1 MALWGSPRLHTRPG
15 LPPAHLGSGLQA
27 PSASGRPQAQRLVS
41 VTASE
46 RSYTP
51 LAHDGCREWE
61 GGASPSMS
69 LHSRE
74 KKPQRKKKKEPKKS
88 PEKLLLKES
97 TKSQPFREAEWDEAR
112 FSLGSTAARPD
123 RSHLSSPRLPRRQP
137 PAGCCCCGS
146 NQATSGP
153 LRFGQGMLHHRPAK
167 AH

>member
-74 KKPQRKKKKEPKKS
+74 KKRKEKKKRTKKIPRETSVERKHQKPAFQRSRVGRGTLQPRKHGRATGQEPPFLS
-88 PEKLLLKES
+88 P
-97 TKSQPFREAEWDEAR
+97 P
-112 FSLGSTAARPD
+112 
-123 RSHLSSPRLPRRQP
+123 SSPP
-137 PAGCCCCGS
+137 
-146 NQATSGP
+146 ATSG
-153 LRFGQGMLHHRPAK
+153 LLLLWQ
-167 AH
+167 

>member
-74 KKPQRKKKKEPKKS
+74 KKNAKKKKKRTKKIPRETSVERKHQKPAFQRSRVGRGTLQPRKHGRATGQEPPFLS
-88 PEKLLLKES
+88 P
-97 TKSQPFREAEWDEAR
+97 P
-112 FSLGSTAARPD
+112 
-123 RSHLSSPRLPRRQP
+123 SSPP
-137 PAGCCCCGS
+137 
-146 NQATSGP
+146 ATSG
-153 LRFGQGMLHHRPAK
+153 LLLLWQ
-167 AH
+167 

>member
-61 GGASPSMS
+61 GGASRSMS

-74 KKPQRKKKKEPKKS
+74 KKRKEKKKRTKKIPRETSVERKHQKPAFQRSRVGRGTLQPRKHGRATGQEPPFLS
-88 PEKLLLKES
+88 P
-97 TKSQPFREAEWDEAR
+97 P
-112 FSLGSTAARPD
+112 
-123 RSHLSSPRLPRRQP
+123 SSPP
-137 PAGCCCCGS
+137 
-146 NQATSGP
+146 ATSG
-153 LRFGQGMLHHRPAK
+153 LLLLWQ
-167 AH
+167 

>member
-74 KKPQRKKKKEPKKS
+74 KKTQRKKKRTKKIPRETSVERKHQKPAFQRSRVGRGTLQPRKHGRATGQEPPFLS
-88 PEKLLLKES
+88 P
-97 TKSQPFREAEWDEAR
+97 P
-112 FSLGSTAARPD
+112 
-123 RSHLSSPRLPRRQP
+123 SSPP
-137 PAGCCCCGS
+137 
-146 NQATSGP
+146 ATSG
-153 LRFGQGMLHHRPAK
+153 LLLLWQ
-167 AH
+167 